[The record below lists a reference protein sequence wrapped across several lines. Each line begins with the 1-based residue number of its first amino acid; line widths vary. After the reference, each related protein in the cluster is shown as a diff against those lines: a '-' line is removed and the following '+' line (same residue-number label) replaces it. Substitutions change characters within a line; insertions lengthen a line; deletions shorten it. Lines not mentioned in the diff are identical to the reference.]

1 VKIKLIK
8 DHDLERLET
17 KANCFIE
24 YVKVISTQ
32 LSIRPAPNE
41 SFTQY
46 VLLITYED

>member
-1 VKIKLIK
+1 MKIKLIK
-8 DHDLERLET
+8 GHDLERLET
-17 KANCFIE
+17 KANDFME
-24 YVKVISTQ
+24 QVTVISTQ